1 MSYTR
6 YNASDLSIELIGEK
20 DVARALGNCGKK
32 APLVIRNAV
41 NETAKDA
48 RKVMI
53 REAKKRYAVNGAGRR
68 HLNDLKIRKR
78 AKASDLGAE
87 LHIGGPGQKDAM
99 KNDLGYFKTIPSR
112 PYVGQDVANAPDL
125 FKAKVLKNSGMKPLP
140 GQGNL
145 SKGFLVEFASGH
157 VGMVQ
162 RVIGS
167 SSHNTVTKKSG
178 APRWRNKDGN
188 VETLQTM
195 GSPSAAAM
203 HHVIWEQVEPDVQD
217 TLEKKLEASIQKTLA
232 RAAAK
237 KGAR

>member
-78 AKASDLGAE
+78 AKVSDLGAE
-87 LHIGGPGQKDAM
+87 LHIGG
-99 KNDLGYFKTIPSR
+99 R
-112 PYVGQDVANAPDL
+112 
-125 FKAKVLKNSGMKPLP
+125 
-140 GQGNL
+140 
-145 SKGFLVEFASGH
+145 
-157 VGMVQ
+157 
-162 RVIGS
+162 
-167 SSHNTVTKKSG
+167 
-178 APRWRNKDGN
+178 
-188 VETLQTM
+188 
-195 GSPSAAAM
+195 
-203 HHVIWEQVEPDVQD
+203 
-217 TLEKKLEASIQKTLA
+217 A
-232 RAAAK
+232 RK
-237 KGAR
+237 ML

>member
-1 MSYTR
+1 M
-6 YNASDLSIELIGEK
+6 
-20 DVARALGNCGKK
+20 
-32 APLVIRNAV
+32 
-41 NETAKDA
+41 
-48 RKVMI
+48 
-53 REAKKRYAVNGAGRR
+53 
-68 HLNDLKIRKR
+68 
-78 AKASDLGAE
+78 SDLGAE

-112 PYVGQDVANAPDL
+112 PYVGQDVANAPNL

-188 VETLQTM
+188 VEKLQTM

>member
-78 AKASDLGAE
+78 AKVSDLGAE

-167 SSHNTVTKKSG
+167 SSHGGTKMATWKRCK
-178 APRWRNKDGN
+178 P
-188 VETLQTM
+188 
-195 GSPSAAAM
+195 
-203 HHVIWEQVEPDVQD
+203 WEALRQR
-217 TLEKKLEASIQKTLA
+217 LCIM
-232 RAAAK
+232 
-237 KGAR
+237 

>member
-53 REAKKRYAVNGAGRR
+53 REAKKRYAVNGTGRR

-78 AKASDLGAE
+78 AKVSDLGAE

-140 GQGNL
+140 GQG
-145 SKGFLVEFASGH
+145 
-157 VGMVQ
+157 
-162 RVIGS
+162 I
-167 SSHNTVTKKSG
+167 
-178 APRWRNKDGN
+178 
-188 VETLQTM
+188 
-195 GSPSAAAM
+195 
-203 HHVIWEQVEPDVQD
+203 
-217 TLEKKLEASIQKTLA
+217 
-232 RAAAK
+232 
-237 KGAR
+237 

>member
-53 REAKKRYAVNGAGRR
+53 REAKKRYAVNGAGRS

-78 AKASDLGAE
+78 AKVSDLGAE

-99 KNDLGYFKTIPSR
+99 KNDLGYFKTVPSR

-145 SKGFLVEFASGH
+145 SKGFLVEFQQPQYHNEKIQSTALAE
-157 VGMVQ
+157 Q
-162 RVIGS
+162 RWQRGKAANHGQPFGS
-167 SSHNTVTKKSG
+167 S
-178 APRWRNKDGN
+178 D
-188 VETLQTM
+188 
-195 GSPSAAAM
+195 
-203 HHVIWEQVEPDVQD
+203 
-217 TLEKKLEASIQKTLA
+217 ASCDLGT
-232 RAAAK
+232 
-237 KGAR
+237 G

>member
-78 AKASDLGAE
+78 AKVSDLGAE

-99 KNDLGYFKTIPSR
+99 KMTWAISKQSRQDLTSDRMLRMRLIFSR
-112 PYVGQDVANAPDL
+112 
-125 FKAKVLKNSGMKPLP
+125 
-140 GQGNL
+140 
-145 SKGFLVEFASGH
+145 
-157 VGMVQ
+157 Q
-162 RVIGS
+162 RF
-167 SSHNTVTKKSG
+167 
-178 APRWRNKDGN
+178 
-188 VETLQTM
+188 
-195 GSPSAAAM
+195 
-203 HHVIWEQVEPDVQD
+203 
-217 TLEKKLEASIQKTLA
+217 
-232 RAAAK
+232 
-237 KGAR
+237 